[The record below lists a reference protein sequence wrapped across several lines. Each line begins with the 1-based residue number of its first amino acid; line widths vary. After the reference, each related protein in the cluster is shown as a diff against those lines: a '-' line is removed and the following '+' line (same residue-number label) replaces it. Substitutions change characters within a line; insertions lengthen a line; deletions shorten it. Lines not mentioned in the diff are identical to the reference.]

1 MAEQIDFF
9 FTSSCN
15 DCNDSSPDDLK
26 HEMVIIRGSV
36 GALSFFTC
44 AFAIGLFFWDLRLLS
59 RFTYRLAMYLV
70 IAAMFYSIVAVFA
83 FEGLAYNPSSADDV
97 RFCIAAGFLL
107 QYSDWIKL
115 LLTTIATFHLFLLMV
130 LHWNLQQKIGI
141 KLEIGCIVFS
151 LIIPLSFIWYPFV
164 NHTYGQAGAW
174 CWIKTKDENGTSI
187 EVGKVEQLAHYGPF
201 LILLLFNTIVIVVI
215 IFVLVSRSAH
225 GCYKQFHPNDPARE
239 SLLKFSSDGYSN
251 TAETGNTTKDA
262 QLLKISLPLLAYP
275 IVYQILCF
283 FAFSDRLYRIV
294 DNKPL
299 FILWIAH
306 AFASASRGFFSGV
319 TLIIH
324 LCLVKSKR
332 KRNIHSSPR
341 QQLAAEP
348 QQENG
353 NHNSINS
360 EEKGAA
366 GNRANL
372 VSYTVN
378 PGMSLTVNT
387 TQYPIPRESEVD
399 RAVLQAATHCKN
411 VLTEEERLE
420 HQETKSTVSDGAT
433 PASYMEV
440 PTEGEKRL
448 EMSDNPL
455 TPAMYATSD
464 AGITSD
470 EEHATKYRPPQE
482 SAVDNALLLG
492 NKTPILLVRG
502 TPATDTSNGSENQGK
517 QGSLQQLKNIEKML
531 DEEGCGTSDTA
542 VTSDEEIIT
551 HKVPQE
557 STVDKAILKKEGVI
571 SCT

>member
-1 MAEQIDFF
+1 MAEQILQYFGDDFF

-36 GALSFFTC
+36 GALSFVTC
-44 AFAIGLFFWDLRLLS
+44 TFAIALFLWDLRLLS

-70 IAAMFYSIVAVFA
+70 ISAMFYSIVAVFA

-115 LLTTIATFHLFLLMV
+115 LLTTITTFHLFLLMI
-130 LHWNLQQKIGI
+130 LHWNLQQKLGL
-141 KLEIGCIVFS
+141 KLEIGYVAFS
-151 LIIPLSFIWYPFV
+151 LILPLTFIWYPFT

-187 EVGKVEQLAHYGPF
+187 EVGKVEQLAVWYGPF
-201 LILLLFNTIVIVVI
+201 SILLLLNTIVIVVI

-225 GCYKQFHPNDPARE
+225 GCYKRSHPNDPARE
-239 SLLKFSSDGYSN
+239 SLLKFSNAEHSI

-275 IVYQILCF
+275 IVYQILSF
-283 FAFSDRLYRIV
+283 FAFADRLYRIV

-366 GNRANL
+366 GNRATL
-372 VSYTVN
+372 ASDTVN
-378 PGMSLTVNT
+378 PGMSLVGNT
-387 TQYPIPRESEVD
+387 TQYPIPRESEAD
-399 RAVLQAATHCKN
+399 KAVLQAAKHRKKCSDR
-411 VLTEEERLE
+411 ER
-420 HQETKSTVSDGAT
+420 KGRT
-433 PASYMEV
+433 P
-440 PTEGEKRL
+440 
-448 EMSDNPL
+448 
-455 TPAMYATSD
+455 
-464 AGITSD
+464 
-470 EEHATKYRPPQE
+470 
-482 SAVDNALLLG
+482 
-492 NKTPILLVRG
+492 
-502 TPATDTSNGSENQGK
+502 GSQTN
-517 QGSLQQLKNIEKML
+517 
-531 DEEGCGTSDTA
+531 CR
-542 VTSDEEIIT
+542 
-551 HKVPQE
+551 
-557 STVDKAILKKEGVI
+557 
-571 SCT
+571 